1 MSEFFSTIWS
11 ELGDLISFFA
21 TVALLQ
27 NVILT
32 TGFGSSL
39 MIHSVRKPKTI
50 WLLTGI
56 LTAFSVLTVV
66 IAFPLDWIFGT
77 EETNL
82 WRPFMVIAITVVLY
96 VAAYLL
102 LKHFAP
108 TFHKKVERLLPL
120 AAFNNLV
127 TGIALV
133 CNTHHI
139 AEDMGL
145 GGNIGLAVGACLS
158 FGVLTW
164 LVAEGV
170 ERMDNPDMPEAFR
183 GMPAILVYVGILAMA
198 LMGFASESSFIHL

>member
-1 MSEFFSTIWS
+1 MSEFFATIGQ
-11 ELGDLISFFA
+11 EFGDLLSFFV

-39 MIHSVRKPKTI
+39 MIHTVRKPKTI
-50 WLLTGI
+50 WLFTGI
-56 LTAFSVLTVV
+56 LSVFSVLTVI
-66 IAFPLDWIFGT
+66 IAYPLDYWLGT

-82 WRPFMVIAITVVLY
+82 WRSLMMIGITVVLY
-96 VAAYLL
+96 VVIQLL
-102 LKHFAP
+102 LQWKAP
-108 TFHKKVERLLPL
+108 VFYKKVARMLPL

-139 AEDMGL
+139 TGSTTL
-145 GGNIGLAVGACLS
+145 GGNVGLAIGACLS

-164 LVAEGV
+164 LVAEGI

-183 GMPAILVYVGILAMA
+183 GMPSILVYVGILALA
-198 LMGFASESSFIHL
+198 LMGFASESSIKF

>member
-1 MSEFFSTIWS
+1 MSEFFAFIGE
-11 ELGDLISFFA
+11 ELGDLISFFF
-21 TVALLQ
+21 TVAILQ

-39 MIHSVRKPKTI
+39 MIREVRKPKTI
-50 WLLTGI
+50 WLFTGLLTG
-56 LTAFSVLTVV
+56 FSVLTIV
-66 IAFPLDWIFGT
+66 IAYPLDQWLGS

-82 WRPFMVIAITVVLY
+82 WRPFMIIAITVVLY

-102 LKHFAP
+102 LKAFAP
-108 TFHKKVERLLPL
+108 TFHNKVERMLPM

-139 AEDMGL
+139 GEDMGL
-145 GGNIGLAVGACLS
+145 GGNVGLAIGACLS

-183 GMPAILVYVGILAMA
+183 GMPSILLYVGILAMA
-198 LMGFASESSFIHL
+198 LMGFASDSSFINF